1 MRKLRWNSYKEI
13 KKSLSAINN
22 MILNDEI
29 TTDKARAINYNC
41 NTILAAIKQFETEK
55 EIEEIRSLVEEIQ
68 KEADKDEK

>member
-29 TTDKARAINYNC
+29 TTDKARAITYNC